1 MKSDKNI
8 VRDILKA
15 QGLDWNTEPTA
26 EAIKVLRD
34 LINEV
39 ATDNY
44 REGWRDGDEYNRDY

>member
-15 QGLDWNTEPTA
+15 QGLPHDTEPTA

-34 LINEV
+34 YGYAKWREGGDDTRYEINEW
-39 ATDNY
+39 N
-44 REGWRDGDEYNRDY
+44 